1 MSAPEL
7 ARVSGSALAS
17 VSAVAS
23 ASAPSTSLDASSS
36 ARVLHRSLVLDMAR
50 GSVPAP
56 LLALVSDKIEA
67 PHSVG
72 K

>member
-7 ARVSGSALAS
+7 ARVSGSAR
-17 VSAVAS
+17 VSASALAS

-36 ARVLHRSLVLDMAR
+36 ARVLHRSL

-56 LLALVSDKIEA
+56 LLALVSDKVEA
-67 PHSVG
+67 PHSVD